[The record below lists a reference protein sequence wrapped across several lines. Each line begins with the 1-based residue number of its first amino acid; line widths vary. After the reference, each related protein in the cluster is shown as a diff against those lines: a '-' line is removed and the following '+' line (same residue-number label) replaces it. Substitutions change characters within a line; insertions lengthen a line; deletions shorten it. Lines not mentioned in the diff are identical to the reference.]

1 MEEVLKLAT
10 RGRLVTEVDRNTA
23 LTSLSS
29 IRIVC
34 MHVELCMLL
43 NRRAMHVNL
52 LACVA
57 LLDRHD
63 SLFSNSGRNAR
74 DDCARLDL
82 TGKDCRFE
90 NF

>member
-1 MEEVLKLAT
+1 
-10 RGRLVTEVDRNTA
+10 
-23 LTSLSS
+23 
-29 IRIVC
+29 
-34 MHVELCMLL
+34 MHVAGSALL
-43 NRRAMHVNL
+43 VNL

-90 NF
+90 DF